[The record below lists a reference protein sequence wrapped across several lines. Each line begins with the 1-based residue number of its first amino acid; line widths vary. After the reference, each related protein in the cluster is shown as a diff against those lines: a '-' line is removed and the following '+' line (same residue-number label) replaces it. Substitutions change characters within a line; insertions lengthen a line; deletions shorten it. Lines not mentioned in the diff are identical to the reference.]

1 MPIAAICNTCGHTD
15 HYNLKGSFNN
25 FLDHLNQKGWQL
37 EDSNTICPQCA
48 NGHQEIL
55 EELTIITYGL
65 HELRHEPGRWSGIY
79 WLWHKG
85 GTYRG
90 MFHLPNDR
98 NFASEQE
105 AKDFAKKDALQKI
118 RAMEWP

>member
-15 HYNLKGSFNN
+15 TYSPNGSFEK
-25 FLDHLNQKGWQL
+25 FVDRLNQKGWEL
-37 EDSNTICPQCA
+37 KDAETNCPMCA
-48 NGHQEIL
+48 SGRQEVL

-90 MFHLPNDR
+90 MFHLPNDKS
-98 NFASEQE
+98 FTTEQE
-105 AKDFAKKDALQKI
+105 AKDFAKKDALEKI
-118 RAMEWP
+118 RAVEWP